1 MPLHDT
7 EAFVLRTFSLK
18 EADKICVFF
27 TRDAGKLRGVAHGAR
42 KLRSRFGASL
52 EPFTEVSLTYFEKEN
67 KELVSIS
74 GCEIIRSQFVAGLSS
89 ERMGVMQYWAELVDS
104 FLLDHEPNETAYRLI
119 AATLEAM
126 RQAETNDQMT
136 LSRYYEIC
144 RYFEIWMLK
153 LAGFFPD
160 WRRCGLCEKDLGGEQ
175 AVYLTGEGM
184 PQCLTCSG
192 QRGEEL
198 RQIEWR
204 MIQSI
209 LTLSPAKFVSQSYDA
224 RLITQIGNVAAK
236 LISRALERELKS
248 YEVLDRLK
256 PVQVAAR
263 TARQI
268 VDQRP
273 AISNEEDSP

>member
-52 EPFTEVSLTYFEKEN
+52 EPFTEVTLTYFEKEN
-67 KELVSIS
+67 KDLVSIS
-74 GCEIIRSQFVAGLSS
+74 GCEIIRSQFVEGISS

-104 FLLDHEPNETAYRLI
+104 FLLDHEPNDTAYRLI
-119 AATLEAM
+119 AVTLEAM
-126 RQAETNDQMT
+126 RQAETDNLMP
-136 LSRYYEIC
+136 LARYYEIC

-160 WRRCGLCEKDLGGEQ
+160 WRNCGLCEKDLSGEPS
-175 AVYLTGEGM
+175 VYLTSEGM
-184 PQCLTCSG
+184 PQCLACSG

-198 RQIEWR
+198 RPSVWHT
-204 MIQSI
+204 IQEI
-209 LTLSPAKFVSQSYDA
+209 LTQSPKKFLSLTREPGMLKQVGSIAT
-224 RLITQIGNVAAK
+224 RLIA
-236 LISRALERELKS
+236 RALEREPRS
-248 YEVLDRLK
+248 YEVLSRL
-256 PVQVAAR
+256 
-263 TARQI
+263 
-268 VDQRP
+268 RP
-273 AISNEEDSP
+273 AELTVAGGL

>member
-27 TRDAGKLRGVAHGAR
+27 TREAGKLRGVAHGAR

-52 EPFTEVSLTYFEKEN
+52 EPFTEVLLTYFEKEN

-74 GCEIIRSQFVAGLSS
+74 GCEIIRSQFVEGISS

-104 FLLDHEPNETAYRLI
+104 FLLDHEPNDTAYRLI

-126 RQAETNDQMT
+126 RQAETNNQMP
-136 LSRYYEIC
+136 LVRYYEIC

-160 WRRCGLCEKDLGGEQ
+160 WRVCGLCEKDLSGET
-175 AVYLTGEGM
+175 AIYLTNEGM
-184 PQCLTCSG
+184 PQCMSCSG

-198 RQIEWR
+198 RPTVWQT
-204 MIQSI
+204 IQEI
-209 LTLSPAKFVSQSYDA
+209 LTQSPKKFLSLTREPGLLNQVGSIAT
-224 RLITQIGNVAAK
+224 RLIA
-236 LISRALERELKS
+236 RAREREPRS
-248 YEVLDRLK
+248 YEVLSRL
-256 PVQVAAR
+256 
-263 TARQI
+263 
-268 VDQRP
+268 RP
-273 AISNEEDSP
+273 ATA